1 MPINLSPDQLARLQ
15 RNLGSAAN
23 TDGGDGGGDGGDGGG
38 GKPVKLL
45 PQSRTEEPAKPR
57 KARSKVKNFSA
68 PEWVTSYYQGHNHK
82 YRRVDNERWITACMM
97 ERHKPG
103 WGPEPQAGVPPCER
117 CIESLET
124 GKWRE

>member
-57 KARSKVKNFSA
+57 KARSKVNFSA